1 MNKIYLYNT
10 GSYAKER
17 LISMLA
23 SDRIG
28 CNPDFLDDMKH
39 TIKQEIDRYINVKES
54 DIDIQVKERMLVDYN
69 FKLFFLIIAAM
80 AMGTVIIVSVDET
93 KLTKQLIG
101 AGVCILG
108 MIIVSLIDYNFICK
122 YYMVLYAANIV
133 LLGLVLVVGS
143 GADSHGASSTAV
155 FLEKHADDLNTAKTL
170 LKLAA
175 FLAIPIGLIFAE
187 PDLSTTICICATLFI
202 VIFIAGLSLKIIGIA
217 VLILI
222 PFFGGFFWYIQQDNL
237 PQFLNGYQRQRI
249 LGHMYGGGSTQ
260 DQQNNSIMAIGSGQL
275 TGKGINSSD
284 VATVKDTNLISEQ
297 QTDFIF
303 SAVGEELG
311 FIGSVI
317 IIAILL
323 LIVLQCIRVARRSGD
338 KKGMYIATGMAALV
352 SIQSFINIGVATSI
366 LPNTGLPLPFI
377 SYGLSSLVSLC
388 AGMGMVLNINLQK
401 KKY

>member
-1 MNKIYLYNT
+1 MKLLKKDHLNLKQFSLNQD
-10 GSYAKER
+10 ER
-17 LISMLA
+17 KYSIL
-23 SDRIG
+23 
-28 CNPDFLDDMKH
+28 
-39 TIKQEIDRYINVKES
+39 
-54 DIDIQVKERMLVDYN
+54 DYN
-69 FKLFFLIIAAM
+69 FKLLLFIMAAIAF
-80 AMGTVIIVSVDET
+80 GTVIIVSVDGT

-122 YYMVLYAANIV
+122 YYMALYIANIV
-133 LLGLVLVVGS
+133 MLGLVLIIGS
-143 GADSHGASSTAV
+143 GSDSHGASRWFAISDSFTIQPSEFAKIILIICTAV
-155 FLEKHADDLNTAKTL
+155 FLEKHSDDLNTLKTL
-170 LKLAA
+170 LKLAV
-175 FLAIPIGLIFAE
+175 FLAVPIGLIFAE
-187 PDLSTTICICATLFI
+187 PDLSTTICICATLF
-202 VIFIAGLSLKIIGIA
+202 VAIFIGGLSLKLIGIA

-222 PFFGGFFWYIQQDNL
+222 PFFGGFFWYIQQENL
-237 PQFLNGYQRQRI
+237 PQILSTYQRNRI
-249 LGHMYGGGSTQ
+249 LGHMYGSEYGSTQ

-284 VATVKDTNLISEQ
+284 VATVKDTNLVSEQ

-323 LIVLQCIRVARRSGD
+323 LIVLQCIRVARRSSD

-352 SIQSFINIGVATSI
+352 SIQAFINIGVATSI

>member
-1 MNKIYLYNT
+1 MKLLKKDHLNLKQFSLNQD
-10 GSYAKER
+10 ER
-17 LISMLA
+17 KYSIL
-23 SDRIG
+23 
-28 CNPDFLDDMKH
+28 
-39 TIKQEIDRYINVKES
+39 
-54 DIDIQVKERMLVDYN
+54 DYN
-69 FKLFFLIIAAM
+69 FKLLLLIMAAIAF
-80 AMGTVIIVSVDET
+80 GTVIIVSVDGT

-122 YYMVLYAANIV
+122 YYMALYIANIV
-133 LLGLVLVVGS
+133 MLGLILVIGS
-143 GADSHGASSTAV
+143 GSDSHGASRWFAISDSFTIQPSEFAKIILIICTAV
-155 FLEKHADDLNTAKTL
+155 FLEKHSDDLNTLKTL

-175 FLAIPIGLIFAE
+175 FLALPIGLIFAE

-202 VIFIAGLSLKIIGIA
+202 VIFIAGLSLKLIGIA

-237 PQFLNGYQRQRI
+237 PQILSAYQRERI
-249 LGHMYGGGSTQ
+249 LGHMYGSEYGSTQ

-284 VATVKDTNLISEQ
+284 VATVKDTNLVSEQ

-323 LIVLQCIRVARRSGD
+323 LIVLQCIRVARRSRD

-352 SIQSFINIGVATSI
+352 SIQAFINIGVATSI

-388 AGMGMVLNINLQK
+388 AGMGLVLNVNLQK

>member
-1 MNKIYLYNT
+1 MSLMKKDQLNLKQFSLNQD
-10 GSYAKER
+10 ER
-17 LISMLA
+17 KYSIL
-23 SDRIG
+23 
-28 CNPDFLDDMKH
+28 
-39 TIKQEIDRYINVKES
+39 
-54 DIDIQVKERMLVDYN
+54 DYN
-69 FKLFFLIIAAM
+69 FKLLLLVVAAI
-80 AMGTVIIVSVDET
+80 AMGTIIIVSVDET

-122 YYMVLYAANIV
+122 YYMVLYFINLA
-133 LLGLVLVVGS
+133 LLGLILVIGS
-143 GADSHGASSTAV
+143 GSDSHGASRWFAISDSFTIQPSEFSKIILIICSAV
-155 FLEKHADDLNTAKTL
+155 FLEKHIDDLNKARTL
-170 LKLAA
+170 LKLAL
-175 FLAIPIGLIFAE
+175 FLAIPVGLIFAE
-187 PDLSTTICICATLFI
+187 PDLSTTICLCATLFV
-202 VIFIAGLSLKIIGIA
+202 VIFIAGLSLKLIGIA

-222 PFFGGFFWYIQQDNL
+222 PCFGGFFWYIQQDSL
-237 PQFLNGYQRQRI
+237 PQILNAYQRARI
-249 LGHMYGGGSTQ
+249 LGHMYGSEYGSTQ

-323 LIVLQCIRVARRSGD
+323 LIVLQCIRIARHSSD
-338 KKGMYIATGMAALV
+338 KKGMFIATGMAALV
-352 SIQSFINIGVATSI
+352 SIQAFINIGVATSI

>member
-1 MNKIYLYNT
+1 MKLLKKDHLNLKQFSLNQD
-10 GSYAKER
+10 ER
-17 LISMLA
+17 KYSIL
-23 SDRIG
+23 
-28 CNPDFLDDMKH
+28 
-39 TIKQEIDRYINVKES
+39 
-54 DIDIQVKERMLVDYN
+54 DYN
-69 FKLFFLIIAAM
+69 FKLLLLIMAAIAF
-80 AMGTVIIVSVDET
+80 GTVIIVSVDET

-122 YYMVLYAANIV
+122 YYMALYIANIV
-133 LLGLVLVVGS
+133 MLGLILVIGS
-143 GADSHGASSTAV
+143 GSDSHGASRWFAISDSFTIQPSEFAKIILIICTAV
-155 FLEKHADDLNTAKTL
+155 FLEKHSEDLNTLKTL
-170 LKLAA
+170 LKLAV
-175 FLAIPIGLIFAE
+175 FLAVPIGLIFAE
-187 PDLSTTICICATLFI
+187 PDLSTTICICATLF
-202 VIFIAGLSLKIIGIA
+202 VAIFIGGLSLKLIGIA

-237 PQFLNGYQRQRI
+237 PQILSTYQRNRI
-249 LGHMYGGGSTQ
+249 LGHMYGSEYGSTQ

-284 VATVKDTNLISEQ
+284 VATVKDTNLVSEQ

-323 LIVLQCIRVARRSGD
+323 LIVLQCIRVARRSSD

-352 SIQSFINIGVATSI
+352 SIQAFINIGVATSI

>member
-1 MNKIYLYNT
+1 MSLMKKDQLNLKQFSLNQD
-10 GSYAKER
+10 ER
-17 LISMLA
+17 KYSIL
-23 SDRIG
+23 
-28 CNPDFLDDMKH
+28 
-39 TIKQEIDRYINVKES
+39 
-54 DIDIQVKERMLVDYN
+54 DYN
-69 FKLFFLIIAAM
+69 FKLLLLVVAAI
-80 AMGTVIIVSVDET
+80 AMGTIIIVSVDET

-122 YYMVLYAANIV
+122 YYMVLYFINLAM
-133 LLGLVLVVGS
+133 LGLILVIGS
-143 GADSHGASSTAV
+143 GSDSHGASRWFAISDSFTIQPSEFSKIILIICSAV
-155 FLEKHADDLNTAKTL
+155 FLEKHIDDLNKARTL
-170 LKLAA
+170 LKLAL
-175 FLAIPIGLIFAE
+175 FLAIPVGLIFAE
-187 PDLSTTICICATLFI
+187 PDLSTTICLCATLFV
-202 VIFIAGLSLKIIGIA
+202 VIFIAGLSLKLIGIA

-222 PFFGGFFWYIQQDNL
+222 PCFGGFFWYIQQDNL
-237 PQFLNGYQRQRI
+237 PQILNAYQRERI
-249 LGHMYGGGSTQ
+249 LGHMYGSEYGSTQ

-323 LIVLQCIRVARRSGD
+323 LIVLQCIRIARRSRD
-338 KKGMYIATGMAALV
+338 KKGMFIATGMAALV
-352 SIQSFINIGVATSI
+352 SIQAFINIGVATSI

-388 AGMGMVLNINLQK
+388 AGMGMVLNINLHK

>member
-1 MNKIYLYNT
+1 M
-10 GSYAKER
+10 
-17 LISMLA
+17 
-23 SDRIG
+23 
-28 CNPDFLDDMKH
+28 
-39 TIKQEIDRYINVKES
+39 
-54 DIDIQVKERMLVDYN
+54 
-69 FKLFFLIIAAM
+69 
-80 AMGTVIIVSVDET
+80 
-93 KLTKQLIG
+93 
-101 AGVCILG
+101 
-108 MIIVSLIDYNFICK
+108 
-122 YYMVLYAANIV
+122 
-133 LLGLVLVVGS
+133 
-143 GADSHGASSTAV
+143 
-155 FLEKHADDLNTAKTL
+155 
-170 LKLAA
+170 
-175 FLAIPIGLIFAE
+175 
-187 PDLSTTICICATLFI
+187 FI

-401 KKY
+401 KSIRRIFMNIGLIAHDAKKKLMQNFCIAYRGILNKHELYATGTTGRLIEEVTNLTVHKYIAGHLGGEQQLGSQIENNDIDMVIFLRDPLHPKNHEPDINNIFTLCDTHNIPLATNLATAELLILALDRGDLDWREFYK

>member
-1 MNKIYLYNT
+1 MKLLKKDHLNLKQFSLNQD
-10 GSYAKER
+10 ER
-17 LISMLA
+17 KYSIL
-23 SDRIG
+23 
-28 CNPDFLDDMKH
+28 
-39 TIKQEIDRYINVKES
+39 
-54 DIDIQVKERMLVDYN
+54 DYN
-69 FKLFFLIIAAM
+69 FKLLLFIMAAIAF
-80 AMGTVIIVSVDET
+80 GTVIIVSVDGT

-122 YYMVLYAANIV
+122 YYMALYIANIV
-133 LLGLVLVVGS
+133 MLGLVLVIGS
-143 GADSHGASSTAV
+143 GSDSHGASRWFAISDSFTIQPSEFAKIILIICTAV
-155 FLEKHADDLNTAKTL
+155 FLEKHSDDLNILKTL
-170 LKLAA
+170 LKLAV
-175 FLAIPIGLIFAE
+175 FLAVPIGLIFAE
-187 PDLSTTICICATLFI
+187 PDLSTTICICATLF
-202 VIFIAGLSLKIIGIA
+202 VAIFIGGLSLKLIGIA

-222 PFFGGFFWYIQQDNL
+222 PFFGGFFWYIQQENL
-237 PQFLNGYQRQRI
+237 PQILSTYQRNRI
-249 LGHMYGGGSTQ
+249 LGHMYGSEYGSTQ

-284 VATVKDTNLISEQ
+284 VATVKDTNLVSEQ

-323 LIVLQCIRVARRSGD
+323 LIVLQCIRVARRSSD

-352 SIQSFINIGVATSI
+352 SIQAFINIGVATSI

>member
-1 MNKIYLYNT
+1 MKLLKKDHLNLKQFSLNQD
-10 GSYAKER
+10 ER
-17 LISMLA
+17 KYSIL
-23 SDRIG
+23 
-28 CNPDFLDDMKH
+28 
-39 TIKQEIDRYINVKES
+39 
-54 DIDIQVKERMLVDYN
+54 DYN
-69 FKLFFLIIAAM
+69 FKLLLLIMAAIAF
-80 AMGTVIIVSVDET
+80 GTVIIVSVDGT

-122 YYMVLYAANIV
+122 YYMALYIANIV
-133 LLGLVLVVGS
+133 MLGLVLVIGS
-143 GADSHGASSTAV
+143 GSDSHGASRWFAISDSFTIQPSEFAKIILIICTAV
-155 FLEKHADDLNTAKTL
+155 FLEKHSDDLNTLKTL
-170 LKLAA
+170 LKLAV
-175 FLAIPIGLIFAE
+175 FLAVPIGLIFAE
-187 PDLSTTICICATLFI
+187 PDLSTTICICATLF
-202 VIFIAGLSLKIIGIA
+202 VAIFIGGLSLKLIGIA

-222 PFFGGFFWYIQQDNL
+222 PCFGGFFWYIQQENL
-237 PQFLNGYQRQRI
+237 PQILSTYQRNRI
-249 LGHMYGGGSTQ
+249 LGHMYGSEYGSTQ

-284 VATVKDTNLISEQ
+284 VATVKDTNLVSEQ

-323 LIVLQCIRVARRSGD
+323 LIVLQCIRVARRSSD

-352 SIQSFINIGVATSI
+352 SIQAFINIGVATSI

>member
-1 MNKIYLYNT
+1 MNLFKKDQLNLKQF
-10 GSYAKER
+10 S
-17 LISMLA
+17 
-23 SDRIG
+23 
-28 CNPDFLDDMKH
+28 LDQDQKKYS
-39 TIKQEIDRYINVKES
+39 I
-54 DIDIQVKERMLVDYN
+54 LDYN

-143 GADSHGASSTAV
+143 GADSHGASRWFQISDSFTIQPSEFAKIILIICTAV

-222 PFFGGFFWYIQQDNL
+222 PFFGGFFWYI
-237 PQFLNGYQRQRI
+237 RI

>member
-1 MNKIYLYNT
+1 MKLLKKDQLNLKQFSLNQD
-10 GSYAKER
+10 ER
-17 LISMLA
+17 KYSIL
-23 SDRIG
+23 
-28 CNPDFLDDMKH
+28 
-39 TIKQEIDRYINVKES
+39 
-54 DIDIQVKERMLVDYN
+54 DYN
-69 FKLFFLIIAAM
+69 FKLLLLIMAAIAF
-80 AMGTVIIVSVDET
+80 GTVIIVSVDGT

-122 YYMVLYAANIV
+122 YYMALYIANIV
-133 LLGLVLVVGS
+133 MLGLVLVIGS
-143 GADSHGASSTAV
+143 GSDSHGASRWFAISDSFTIQPSEFAKIILIICTAV
-155 FLEKHADDLNTAKTL
+155 FLEKHSDDLNTLKTL
-170 LKLAA
+170 LKLAV
-175 FLAIPIGLIFAE
+175 FLAVPIGLIFAE
-187 PDLSTTICICATLFI
+187 PDLSTTICICATLF
-202 VIFIAGLSLKIIGIA
+202 VAIFIGGLSLKLIGIA

-222 PFFGGFFWYIQQDNL
+222 PCFGGFFWYIQQDNL
-237 PQFLNGYQRQRI
+237 PQILSTYQRNRI
-249 LGHMYGGGSTQ
+249 LGHMYGSEYGSTQ

-284 VATVKDTNLISEQ
+284 VATVKDTNLVSEQ

-323 LIVLQCIRVARRSGD
+323 LIVLQCIRVARRSSD

-352 SIQSFINIGVATSI
+352 SIQAFINIGVATSI

>member
-1 MNKIYLYNT
+1 MKLLKKDHLNLKQFSLNQD
-10 GSYAKER
+10 ER
-17 LISMLA
+17 KYSIL
-23 SDRIG
+23 
-28 CNPDFLDDMKH
+28 
-39 TIKQEIDRYINVKES
+39 
-54 DIDIQVKERMLVDYN
+54 DYN
-69 FKLFFLIIAAM
+69 FKLLLFIMAAIAF
-80 AMGTVIIVSVDET
+80 GTVIIVSVDGT

-122 YYMVLYAANIV
+122 YYMALYIANIV
-133 LLGLVLVVGS
+133 MLGLVLVIGS
-143 GADSHGASSTAV
+143 GSDSHGASRWFAISDSFTIQPSEFAKIILIICTAV
-155 FLEKHADDLNTAKTL
+155 FLEKHSDDLNTLKTL
-170 LKLAA
+170 LKLAV
-175 FLAIPIGLIFAE
+175 FLAVPIGLIFAE
-187 PDLSTTICICATLFI
+187 PDLSTTICICATLF
-202 VIFIAGLSLKIIGIA
+202 VAIFIGGLSLKLIGIA

-222 PFFGGFFWYIQQDNL
+222 PFFGGFFWYIQQENL
-237 PQFLNGYQRQRI
+237 PQILSTYQRNRI
-249 LGHMYGGGSTQ
+249 LGHMYGSEYGSTQ

-284 VATVKDTNLISEQ
+284 VATVKDTNLVSEQ

-323 LIVLQCIRVARRSGD
+323 LIVLQCIRVARRSSD

-352 SIQSFINIGVATSI
+352 SIQAFINIGVATSI

>member
-1 MNKIYLYNT
+1 MKLLKKDHLNLKQFSLNQD
-10 GSYAKER
+10 ER
-17 LISMLA
+17 KYSIL
-23 SDRIG
+23 
-28 CNPDFLDDMKH
+28 
-39 TIKQEIDRYINVKES
+39 
-54 DIDIQVKERMLVDYN
+54 DYN
-69 FKLFFLIIAAM
+69 FKLLLFIMAAIAF
-80 AMGTVIIVSVDET
+80 GTVIIVSVDGT

-122 YYMVLYAANIV
+122 YYMALYIANIV
-133 LLGLVLVVGS
+133 MLGLVLVIGS
-143 GADSHGASSTAV
+143 GSDSHGASRWFAISDSFTIQPSEFAKIILIICTAV
-155 FLEKHADDLNTAKTL
+155 FLEKHSDDLNTLKTL
-170 LKLAA
+170 LKLAV
-175 FLAIPIGLIFAE
+175 FLAVPIGLIFAE
-187 PDLSTTICICATLFI
+187 PDLSTTICICATLF
-202 VIFIAGLSLKIIGIA
+202 VAIFIGGLSLKLIGIA

-222 PFFGGFFWYIQQDNL
+222 PCFGGFFWYIQQENL
-237 PQFLNGYQRQRI
+237 PQILSTYQRNRI
-249 LGHMYGGGSTQ
+249 LGHMYGSEYGSTQ

-284 VATVKDTNLISEQ
+284 VATVKDTNLVSEQ

-323 LIVLQCIRVARRSGD
+323 LIVLQCIRVARRSSD
-338 KKGMYIATGMAALV
+338 KKGMYIATGMASLV
-352 SIQSFINIGVATSI
+352 SIQAFINIGVATSI

>member
-1 MNKIYLYNT
+1 MKLLKKDHLNLKQFSLNQD
-10 GSYAKER
+10 ER
-17 LISMLA
+17 KYSIL
-23 SDRIG
+23 
-28 CNPDFLDDMKH
+28 
-39 TIKQEIDRYINVKES
+39 
-54 DIDIQVKERMLVDYN
+54 DYN
-69 FKLFFLIIAAM
+69 FKLLLFIMAAIAF
-80 AMGTVIIVSVDET
+80 GTVIIVSVDGT

-122 YYMVLYAANIV
+122 YYMALYIANIV
-133 LLGLVLVVGS
+133 MLGLVLVIGS
-143 GADSHGASSTAV
+143 GSDSHGASRWFAISDSFTIQPSEFAKIILIICTAV
-155 FLEKHADDLNTAKTL
+155 FLEKHSDDLNTLKTL
-170 LKLAA
+170 LKLAV
-175 FLAIPIGLIFAE
+175 FLAVPIGLIFAE
-187 PDLSTTICICATLFI
+187 PDLSTTICICATLF
-202 VIFIAGLSLKIIGIA
+202 VAIFIGGLSLKLIGIA

-222 PFFGGFFWYIQQDNL
+222 PFFGGFFWYIQQENL
-237 PQFLNGYQRQRI
+237 PQILSTYQRNRI
-249 LGHMYGGGSTQ
+249 LGHMYGSEYGSTQ

-284 VATVKDTNLISEQ
+284 VATVKDTNLVSEQ

>member
-1 MNKIYLYNT
+1 MKLLKKDHLNLKQFSLNQD
-10 GSYAKER
+10 ER
-17 LISMLA
+17 KYSIL
-23 SDRIG
+23 
-28 CNPDFLDDMKH
+28 
-39 TIKQEIDRYINVKES
+39 
-54 DIDIQVKERMLVDYN
+54 DYN
-69 FKLFFLIIAAM
+69 FKLLLFIMAAIAF
-80 AMGTVIIVSVDET
+80 GTVIIVSVDGT

-122 YYMVLYAANIV
+122 YYMALYIANIV
-133 LLGLVLVVGS
+133 MLGLVLVIGS
-143 GADSHGASSTAV
+143 GSDSHGASRWFAISDSFTIQPSEFAKIILIICTAV
-155 FLEKHADDLNTAKTL
+155 FLEKHSDDLNTLKTL
-170 LKLAA
+170 LKLAV
-175 FLAIPIGLIFAE
+175 FLAVPIGLIFAE
-187 PDLSTTICICATLFI
+187 PDLSTTICICATLF
-202 VIFIAGLSLKIIGIA
+202 VAIFIGGLSLKLIGIA

-222 PFFGGFFWYIQQDNL
+222 PFLGGFFWYIQQENL
-237 PQFLNGYQRQRI
+237 PQILSTYQRNRI
-249 LGHMYGGGSTQ
+249 LGHMYGSEYGSTQ

-284 VATVKDTNLISEQ
+284 VATVKDTNLVSEQ

-323 LIVLQCIRVARRSGD
+323 LIVLQCIRVARRSSD

-352 SIQSFINIGVATSI
+352 SIQAFINIGVATSI

>member
-1 MNKIYLYNT
+1 MKLLKKDQLNLKQFSLNQD
-10 GSYAKER
+10 ER
-17 LISMLA
+17 KYSIL
-23 SDRIG
+23 
-28 CNPDFLDDMKH
+28 
-39 TIKQEIDRYINVKES
+39 
-54 DIDIQVKERMLVDYN
+54 DYN
-69 FKLFFLIIAAM
+69 FKLLILVMAAI
-80 AMGTVIIVSVDET
+80 AMGTIIIVSVDET
-93 KLTKQLIG
+93 KLMKQLMG

-108 MIIVSLIDYNFICK
+108 MIVVSLIDYNFICK
-122 YYMVLYAANIV
+122 YYMALYSINIA
-133 LLGLVLVVGS
+133 LLGLVLVIGS
-143 GADSHGASSTAV
+143 GSDSHGASRWFAISDSFTIQPSEFSKIILIVCTAV
-155 FLEKHADDLNTAKTL
+155 FLEKHYDDLNTVKTL

-175 FLAIPIGLIFAE
+175 FLAVPIGLIFAE
-187 PDLSTTICICATLFI
+187 PDLSTTICICATLFV
-202 VIFIAGLSLKIIGIA
+202 VIFIAGLSLKIIGVAIL
-217 VLILI
+217 VLIPCL
-222 PFFGGFFWYIQQDNL
+222 GGFFWYIQQDNI
-237 PQFLNGYQRQRI
+237 PQILNGYQRQRI

-311 FIGSVI
+311 FIGSVF

-323 LIVLQCIRVARRSGD
+323 LIVLQCIRIARRSSD
-338 KKGMYIATGMAALV
+338 RKGMFIATGMAALV
-352 SIQSFINIGVATSI
+352 CIQSFINIGVATSI

-388 AGMGMVLNINLQK
+388 GGMGMVLNVNLQK

>member
-1 MNKIYLYNT
+1 MKLLKKDHLNLKQFSLNQD
-10 GSYAKER
+10 ER
-17 LISMLA
+17 KYSIL
-23 SDRIG
+23 
-28 CNPDFLDDMKH
+28 
-39 TIKQEIDRYINVKES
+39 
-54 DIDIQVKERMLVDYN
+54 DYN
-69 FKLFFLIIAAM
+69 FKLLLLIMAAIAF
-80 AMGTVIIVSVDET
+80 GTIIIVSVDET

-122 YYMVLYAANIV
+122 YYMALYIANIV
-133 LLGLVLVVGS
+133 MLGLILVIGS
-143 GADSHGASSTAV
+143 GSDSHGASRWFAISDSFTIQPSEFAKIILIICTAV
-155 FLEKHADDLNTAKTL
+155 FLEKHSDDLNTLKTL
-170 LKLAA
+170 LKLAV
-175 FLAIPIGLIFAE
+175 FLAVPIGLIFAE
-187 PDLSTTICICATLFI
+187 PDLSTTICICATLF
-202 VIFIAGLSLKIIGIA
+202 VAIFIGGLSLKLIGIA

-222 PFFGGFFWYIQQDNL
+222 PCFGGFFWYIQQDNL
-237 PQFLNGYQRQRI
+237 PQILSTYQRNRI
-249 LGHMYGGGSTQ
+249 LGHMYGSEYGSTQ

-284 VATVKDTNLISEQ
+284 VATVKDTNLVSEQ

-323 LIVLQCIRVARRSGD
+323 LIVLQCIRVAGRSSD

-352 SIQSFINIGVATSI
+352 SIQAFINIGVATSI

>member
-1 MNKIYLYNT
+1 MKLLKKDHLNLKQFSLNQD
-10 GSYAKER
+10 ER
-17 LISMLA
+17 KYSIL
-23 SDRIG
+23 
-28 CNPDFLDDMKH
+28 
-39 TIKQEIDRYINVKES
+39 
-54 DIDIQVKERMLVDYN
+54 DYN
-69 FKLFFLIIAAM
+69 FKLLLLIMAAIAF
-80 AMGTVIIVSVDET
+80 GTVIIVSVDGT

-122 YYMVLYAANIV
+122 YYMALYIANIV
-133 LLGLVLVVGS
+133 MLGLILVIGS
-143 GADSHGASSTAV
+143 GSDSHGASRWFAISDSFTIQPSEFAKIILIICTAV
-155 FLEKHADDLNTAKTL
+155 FLEKHSDDLNTLKTL

-175 FLAIPIGLIFAE
+175 FLALPIGLIFAE

-202 VIFIAGLSLKIIGIA
+202 VIFIAGLSLKLIGIA

-222 PFFGGFFWYIQQDNL
+222 PCFGGFFWYIQQDNL
-237 PQFLNGYQRQRI
+237 PQILSAYQRERI
-249 LGHMYGGGSTQ
+249 LGHMYGSEYGSTQ

-284 VATVKDTNLISEQ
+284 VATVKDTNLVSEQ

-323 LIVLQCIRVARRSGD
+323 LIVLQCIRVARRSRD

-352 SIQSFINIGVATSI
+352 SIQAFINIGVATSI

-388 AGMGMVLNINLQK
+388 AGMGLVLNVNLQK

>member
-1 MNKIYLYNT
+1 MKLLKKDHLNLKQFSLNQD
-10 GSYAKER
+10 ER
-17 LISMLA
+17 KYSIL
-23 SDRIG
+23 
-28 CNPDFLDDMKH
+28 
-39 TIKQEIDRYINVKES
+39 
-54 DIDIQVKERMLVDYN
+54 DYN
-69 FKLFFLIIAAM
+69 FKLLLFIMAAIAF
-80 AMGTVIIVSVDET
+80 GTVIIVSVDGT

-122 YYMVLYAANIV
+122 YYMALYIANIV
-133 LLGLVLVVGS
+133 MLGLVLVIGS
-143 GADSHGASSTAV
+143 GSDSHGASRWFAISDSFTIQPSEFAKIILIICTAV
-155 FLEKHADDLNTAKTL
+155 FLEKHSDDLNTLKTL
-170 LKLAA
+170 LKLAV
-175 FLAIPIGLIFAE
+175 FLAVPIGLIFAE
-187 PDLSTTICICATLFI
+187 PDLSTTICICATLF
-202 VIFIAGLSLKIIGIA
+202 VAIFIGGLSLKLIGIA

-222 PFFGGFFWYIQQDNL
+222 PCFGGFFWYIQQENL
-237 PQFLNGYQRQRI
+237 PQILSTYQRNRI
-249 LGHMYGGGSTQ
+249 LGHMYGSEYGSTQ

-284 VATVKDTNLISEQ
+284 VATVKDTNLVSEQ
-297 QTDFIF
+297 QTDFIL

-323 LIVLQCIRVARRSGD
+323 LIVLQCIRVARRSSD

-352 SIQSFINIGVATSI
+352 SIQAFINIGVATSI

>member
-1 MNKIYLYNT
+1 MKLLKKDHLNLKQFSLNQD
-10 GSYAKER
+10 ER
-17 LISMLA
+17 KYSIL
-23 SDRIG
+23 
-28 CNPDFLDDMKH
+28 
-39 TIKQEIDRYINVKES
+39 
-54 DIDIQVKERMLVDYN
+54 DYN
-69 FKLFFLIIAAM
+69 FKLLLLIMAAIAF
-80 AMGTVIIVSVDET
+80 GTVIIVSVDGT

-122 YYMVLYAANIV
+122 YYMALYIANIV
-133 LLGLVLVVGS
+133 MLGLVLVIGS
-143 GADSHGASSTAV
+143 GSDSHGASRWFAISDSFTIQPSEFAKIILIICTAV
-155 FLEKHADDLNTAKTL
+155 FLEKHSDDLNTLKTL
-170 LKLAA
+170 LKLAV
-175 FLAIPIGLIFAE
+175 FLAVPIGLIFAE
-187 PDLSTTICICATLFI
+187 PDLSTTICICATLF
-202 VIFIAGLSLKIIGIA
+202 VAIFIGGLSLKLIGIA

-222 PFFGGFFWYIQQDNL
+222 PCFGGFFWYIQQENL
-237 PQFLNGYQRQRI
+237 PQILSTYQRNRI
-249 LGHMYGGGSTQ
+249 LGHMYGSEYGSTQ

-284 VATVKDTNLISEQ
+284 VATVKDTNLVSEQ

-323 LIVLQCIRVARRSGD
+323 LIVLQCIRIARRSSD

-352 SIQSFINIGVATSI
+352 SIQAFINIGVATSI